1 MSKAVDTPPI
11 EAVDSATLPAPGEV
25 AEPAV
30 GTNAEE
36 PGLHP
41 PGDEGEESDEY
52 DDIEV
57 CSFAH
62 GAV

>member
-1 MSKAVDTPPI
+1 MSKAADTPPI
-11 EAVDSATLPAPGEV
+11 EPVDSATLPPPGEV

-36 PGLHP
+36 PGLHR
-41 PGDEGEESDEY
+41 DEGEESDEY

-57 CSFAH
+57 CLSAH